1 MIVSNR
7 RQGKVIICTEISTL
21 KILLKIFFLAFFGI
35 AAIFAQ
41 QSGEPSLIEQGEKLF
56 LENKMEEAKPVLES
70 AVRLYPT
77 YEKLYLYL
85 GTVYEI
91 LGEYE
96 QGVTML
102 QRGTLY
108 AKEYLDVMYFNI
120 GNFLFKQ
127 EKKMLAEEMY
137 SKALEENIH
146 LSDVYLNRANTRVS
160 LEKYS
165 DALEDYSVYLNLRP
179 TTDQRGNIEKVMEIL
194 NRMVEEELSEL
205 RAEEDRMKAEE
216 ARQQALLN
224 DVLNSLERASEGT
237 KNISAESEGIEQT
250 DEESDIV
257 E

>member
-1 MIVSNR
+1 M
-7 RQGKVIICTEISTL
+7 
-21 KILLKIFFLAFFGI
+21 KIFLKFLVLAFCGT
-35 AAIFAQ
+35 ATIFAQ
-41 QSGEPSLIEQGEKLF
+41 QGDEPTLIEQGEKLF

-77 YEKLYLYL
+77 FEKLYLYL

-91 LGEYE
+91 LEDYE
-96 QGVTML
+96 QGVTIL

-108 AKEYLDVMYFNI
+108 AKDYLDVMYFNI

-127 EKKMLAEEMY
+127 EKKMLAEEMF

-146 LSDVYLNRANTRVS
+146 LADAYLNRANTRVS
-160 LEKYS
+160 LEKYA

-179 TTDQRGNIEKVMEIL
+179 TTDQRSNIEKVMEIL
-194 NRMVEEELSEL
+194 NNFVEEQLAEV
-205 RAEEDRMKAEE
+205 RAEEERKIAED
-216 ARQQALLN
+216 ARQKALLD

-257 E
+257 D